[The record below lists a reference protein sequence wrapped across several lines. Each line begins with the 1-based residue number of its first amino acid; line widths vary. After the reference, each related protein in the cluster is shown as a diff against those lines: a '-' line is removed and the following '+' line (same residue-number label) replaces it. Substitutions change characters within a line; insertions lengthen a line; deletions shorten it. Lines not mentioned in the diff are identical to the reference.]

1 MGHNNTGNSLQ
12 RRARCSGIYRRRHNN
27 WSGHVR
33 SGIDSSSHQQ
43 QDGDPAT
50 NDSRMSTR
58 GRYIPFGIRYDEK
71 WLLNLI
77 QKQCSAPFTPVE
89 FHYEKMQ
96 AQFFVENAGIAFAL
110 KSVNGKIWNEN
121 NEMISIFVHP
131 SDAPQSVQKELKP
144 ENVDQIKRVRFAPG
158 ILVIPS
164 PRLLG
169 DMVTRDIEMVPN
181 PRNSMAASRQTHEK
195 NMFKLLP
202 SNLSDKKPYQM
213 DGLSNTMQNA
223 SSIKALNLSNSESAG
238 ELDKG
243 KRLQREDM
251 SANRSPLC
259 TTFPDKSTNI
269 SSILELFSKLLCLD
283 GQESPSPTSVGIAA
297 HKRLPTCKGSFFGS
311 DALKSLV
318 LQFLQQY
325 YLIYDSGDHQGLLG
339 AYHDEACFS
348 RTIPFNPKE
357 PAPSSLCEYLKES
370 RNMKKVQDPCAY
382 LRVQLL
388 KHTKH
393 DIVHS
398 LCVLPKT
405 QHDLSSFVVDIWFQ
419 MDLMLCFSV
428 NGVFKEV
435 EGMSQDSVRA
445 FTRTFIANPVN
456 NYSIVHDDL
465 SDFMTAPGTTLVLAL
480 PKAKHMIPEEV
491 LIQTDP
497 GS

>member
-1 MGHNNTGNSLQ
+1 
-12 RRARCSGIYRRRHNN
+12 
-27 WSGHVR
+27 
-33 SGIDSSSHQQ
+33 
-43 QDGDPAT
+43 
-50 NDSRMSTR
+50 
-58 GRYIPFGIRYDEK
+58 
-71 WLLNLI
+71 
-77 QKQCSAPFTPVE
+77 
-89 FHYEKMQ
+89 
-96 AQFFVENAGIAFAL
+96 
-110 KSVNGKIWNEN
+110 
-121 NEMISIFVHP
+121 
-131 SDAPQSVQKELKP
+131 
-144 ENVDQIKRVRFAPG
+144 
-158 ILVIPS
+158 
-164 PRLLG
+164 
-169 DMVTRDIEMVPN
+169 MVTRDIEMVPN

-213 DGLSNTMQNA
+213 DGLSNSMQNA
-223 SSIKALNLSNSESAG
+223 SSIEDLNLSNSESAG

-325 YLIYDSGDHQGLLG
+325 YLIYDSGDRQGLLS

-348 RTIPFNPKE
+348 LTIPFNPKE

-370 RNMKKVQDPCAY
+370 RNMKKVQDPY

-398 LCVLPKT
+398 LCVLPQT

-456 NYSIVHDDL
+456 NYR
-465 SDFMTAPGTTLVLAL
+465 
-480 PKAKHMIPEEV
+480 
-491 LIQTDP
+491 
-497 GS
+497 